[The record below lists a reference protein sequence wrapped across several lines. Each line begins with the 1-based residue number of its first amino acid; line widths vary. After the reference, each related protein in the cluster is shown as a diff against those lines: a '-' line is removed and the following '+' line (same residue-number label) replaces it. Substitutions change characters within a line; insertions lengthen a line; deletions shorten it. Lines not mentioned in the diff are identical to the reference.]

1 MPMVNINKYI
11 CISEI
16 KAKISKSVL
25 TSDKLFVNGLNVQL
39 HKEEK
44 LLLIPCKDRHWFVN
58 FNGFAHLSPTSLS
71 FNFIF
76 ICCT

>member
-1 MPMVNINKYI
+1 MANINIYV

-16 KAKISKSVL
+16 KAKISELVL
-25 TSDKLFVNGLNVQL
+25 TSDKLFVDGLNAQL
-39 HKEEK
+39 LKEK
-44 LLLIPCKDRHWFVN
+44 LLLIPCKDRHCSVK
-58 FNGFAHLSPTSLS
+58 FNGLVHLSPTSLS